1 MIVFRATADAEV
13 DYDLWKKRF
22 ARGLP
27 EVLGNVERKPV
38 VPPAQ
43 RRGVFV
49 EVSHPSLFI
58 SHSRSDNLAC
68 MLEHDSDPLCRP
80 AKCRIQ
86 HVRAERAHASS
97 PVI

>member
-1 MIVFRATADAEV
+1 MVVFRAAADAEV

-22 ARGLP
+22 ARGLR

-38 VPPAQ
+38 VAPAQ
-43 RRGVFV
+43 RRGVLV
-49 EVSHPSLFI
+49 EVSHPSLSI
-58 SHSRSDNLAC
+58 GHSRSDNLAR
-68 MLEHDSDPLCRP
+68 MLEHDSDPLRRP